1 MHQCGFAAAGA
12 ADDADGFAGHDGKAD
27 VRQARCTGALIG
39 ERDIIKSYGGSSRVF
54 HMERR
59 RARRIRHA
67 CLDIQHTGNALGAG
81 QRLVQRDNQG
91 CQFDDLDDDLQ
102 HVVVQCDY
110 LSLRQAAEIDL
121 NAGPLNQNNGCDV
134 DEYIRQWIEQR
145 RQPADKQI

>member
-1 MHQCGFAAAGA
+1 
-12 ADDADGFAGHDGKAD
+12 
-27 VRQARCTGALIG
+27 
-39 ERDIIKSYGGSSRVF
+39 
-54 HMERR
+54 MERR
-59 RARRIRHA
+59 CARRIRHA

-121 NAGPLNQNNGCDV
+121 NAGALNQNNGCDV